1 MAASVHL
8 KPQIIAKITMHIQQI
23 LSRIYSLTDL
33 QNKVI
38 EWRKKE
44 QKIVFTN
51 GCFDILHAG
60 HVTYLAAAADAG
72 DKLIIGL
79 NADSSIKHLK
89 GLNRPVIQQQQRAL
103 LLASLLFVNAVIL
116 FEEDTPLQLIT
127 ALQPDVLVKGGDY
140 TEDTIV
146 GAAAV
151 KANGGMV
158 KIIPFVA
165 GLSTSGI
172 IAKIKG

>member
-1 MAASVHL
+1 
-8 KPQIIAKITMHIQQI
+8 MHIEQI
-23 LSRIYSLTDL
+23 LARIYNLTDL
-33 QNKVI
+33 RNKVI
-38 EWRKKE
+38 EWRQHR

-79 NADSSIKHLK
+79 NADSSIRHLK
-89 GLNRPVIQQQQRAL
+89 GANRPVTHQDERAL
-103 LLASLLFVNAVIL
+103 LLAALQFTDAVIL
-116 FEEDTPLQLIT
+116 FEEETPLRLIT

-140 TEDTIV
+140 TEDTII
-146 GAAAV
+146 GAKEV
-151 KANGGMV
+151 KASGGMV

-172 IAKIKG
+172 IAKIKEG